1 MSPHSADQSNNA
13 RSLLVQKAI
22 SMSDI
27 VFDAATLLYPGNETP
42 TINNLDLTVH
52 DGEFLAVVGPSGS
65 GKSTTLRMVA
75 GLEAVTGGEIFI
87 GNQRASQLPPSKRD
101 VAMVFQSYALYPHMT
116 VGENMEFAL
125 KMQKVDKASRAER
138 VSEAAK
144 LLELEPYLDRL
155 PKALSGGQR
164 QRVAMGRAIVR
175 DPQVFLMDEPL
186 SNLDAKLRVSTRSQI
201 SRLQRKLETTMLY
214 VTHDQTEAMTMAD
227 RIAVLEGGN
236 MQQVG
241 TPEDLY
247 LRPANVFVA
256 TFIGSPSMNLVSAVK
271 DGSELK
277 ANGFTLPVPELQDQP
292 NGRDVI
298 IGIRPEDFEL
308 CGSTEAD
315 ILGTVEYVENF
326 GSDKYVHIV
335 PQSSPVAAPPKASG
349 TSDEETTATLLVRVA
364 NTEVLDEGAPISVR
378 IKRDK
383 LHLFCSHTKERIN

>member
-1 MSPHSADQSNNA
+1 
-13 RSLLVQKAI
+13 
-22 SMSDI
+22 
-27 VFDAATLLYPGNETP
+27 
-42 TINNLDLTVH
+42 
-52 DGEFLAVVGPSGS
+52 
-65 GKSTTLRMVA
+65 
-75 GLEAVTGGEIFI
+75 
-87 GNQRASQLPPSKRD
+87 
-101 VAMVFQSYALYPHMT
+101 
-116 VGENMEFAL
+116 
-125 KMQKVDKASRAER
+125 
-138 VSEAAK
+138 
-144 LLELEPYLDRL
+144 
-155 PKALSGGQR
+155 
-164 QRVAMGRAIVR
+164 
-175 DPQVFLMDEPL
+175 
-186 SNLDAKLRVSTRSQI
+186 
-201 SRLQRKLETTMLY
+201 
-214 VTHDQTEAMTMAD
+214 
-227 RIAVLEGGN
+227 

-277 ANGFTLPVPELQDQP
+277 ANGFTLPAPELQDQP

-335 PQSSPVAAPPKASG
+335 PQNSPVAAPPKTSD

-364 NTEVLDEGAPISVR
+364 NTEVLDEGAPLSVR